1 MMPGP
6 TAGHHRVFARFDKP
20 CRRVFARFDKLGY
33 IGRSVK
39 QVTNTF
45 PTCTSA
51 VP

>member
-6 TAGHHRVFARFDKP
+6 TAGHH
-20 CRRVFARFDKLGY
+20 RVFARFDKLGY

-45 PTCTSA
+45 PTRTSA